1 VLAPENSKRISSR
14 NTFFLKRLFPPLW
27 FGVLGL
33 VVLGA
38 LVGALHGTRATPLAL
53 ILVGPLIMMVLGYAL
68 MRRLVFDLADA
79 VYDEGQALRVR
90 RGSQEEHIAL
100 ENIMNI
106 SYAGLTNPPRVTLT
120 LRQPGQL
127 GREIT
132 FSPIQKLFGPLLRT
146 SNPIVTDLIERVD
159 AARRR

>member
-1 VLAPENSKRISSR
+1 VLAPENGKRISSR

-27 FGVLGL
+27 FGFLGL
-33 VVLGA
+33 FVLGA
-38 LVGALHGTRATPLAL
+38 LAGAPHGTRATPLAL
-53 ILVGPLIMMVLGYAL
+53 ILVGPVIMMVLGYAL
-68 MRRLVFDLADA
+68 LRRLVFDLADE

-120 LRQPGQL
+120 LRQPGPL

-132 FSPIQKLFGPLLRT
+132 FSPIQQLFGPLLRT